1 VTDIY
6 AFQTTMKMTWLRKI
20 VSSNG
25 KCFQLVYS
33 MFDVEKMF
41 NLGKNY
47 IEKIMKSLKNCFWR
61 DVLTCYI
68 EYINKQNVSKCEDI
82 LDMPLFYNHNFKI
95 GMNII
100 YNKNMYDKGIRYVRD
115 ILCTSGEFLKQS
127 VLENLIGAK
136 INFLFYEGLLR
147 TVKAFIRVSGL
158 PFIQKPNI
166 QCAFISSYLNNI
178 VFGYNQ
184 NKLVYQVFSYNTD
197 IPTCHSKWNTLFN
210 NVEWKKVHALVFII
224 SRDTYTQWFQTRI
237 VHRILGT
244 KSLLFKMNIV
254 HDNLCSFCNEN
265 EETILHI
272 FWDCIFTK
280 RIVNYVVEFLR
291 SHNVQKCTEISCQT
305 MLFGCTS
312 TNMTDI
318 NILILEI
325 KKYIFVCQRKG
336 KLPSIRGLNNYFCV
350 SYEIQYNTKYQ
361 EKELPNWLIV
371 KLFVDQ

>member
-1 VTDIY
+1 
-6 AFQTTMKMTWLRKI
+6 M
-20 VSSNG
+20 
-25 KCFQLVYS
+25 
-33 MFDVEKMF
+33 
-41 NLGKNY
+41 
-47 IEKIMKSLKNCFWR
+47 
-61 DVLTCYI
+61 
-68 EYINKQNVSKCEDI
+68 
-82 LDMPLFYNHNFKI
+82 
-95 GMNII
+95 
-100 YNKNMYDKGIRYVRD
+100 
-115 ILCTSGEFLKQS
+115 
-127 VLENLIGAK
+127 
-136 INFLFYEGLLR
+136 
-147 TVKAFIRVSGL
+147 
-158 PFIQKPNI
+158 
-166 QCAFISSYLNNI
+166 
-178 VFGYNQ
+178 
-184 NKLVYQVFSYNTD
+184 
-197 IPTCHSKWNTLFN
+197 
-210 NVEWKKVHALVFII
+210 HALVFII

-305 MLFGCTS
+305 MLFGWTS

-336 KLPSIRGLNNYFCV
+336 QLPSIRGLNNYFCV

-361 EKELPNWLIV
+361 EKSY
-371 KLFVDQ
+371 QTG